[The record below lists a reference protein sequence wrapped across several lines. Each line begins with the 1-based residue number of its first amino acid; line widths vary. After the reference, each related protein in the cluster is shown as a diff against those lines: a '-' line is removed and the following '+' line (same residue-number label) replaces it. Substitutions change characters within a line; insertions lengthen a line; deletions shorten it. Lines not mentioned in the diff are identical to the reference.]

1 MIFFNLKRIK
11 QNLII
16 NKINKKEISL
26 YEDFAKAFFLF
37 HIGLLIIELNSTLA
51 MLLILIE
58 ISGILGCYVISK
70 EKKFTKYLK
79 EFMPIYSV
87 MCIRYALFIL
97 FVVILTYNFDDQI
110 FEGNLADL
118 FKILIKILFW
128 FNFGT
133 NIRGFTKIKDHY
145 YRSTSIVSKV

>member
-26 YEDFAKAFFLF
+26 YEDFGEAFFLF
-37 HIGLLIIELNSTLA
+37 HIGFLIIELTNNRTLA

-58 ISGILGCYVISK
+58 ISGILGCYVINK

-87 MCIRYALFIL
+87 TCIRYALFIL

-118 FKILIKILFW
+118 FKILIKILF
-128 FNFGT
+128 
-133 NIRGFTKIKDHY
+133 
-145 YRSTSIVSKV
+145 